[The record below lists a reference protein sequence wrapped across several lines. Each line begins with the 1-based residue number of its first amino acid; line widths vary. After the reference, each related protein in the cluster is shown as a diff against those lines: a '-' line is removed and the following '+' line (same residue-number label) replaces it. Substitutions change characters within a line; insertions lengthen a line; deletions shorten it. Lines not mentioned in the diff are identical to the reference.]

1 MAFLV
6 LFGLL
11 DGDLDV
17 DKVAIFRFPLAILG
31 ATAGVA
37 AYHGRVLRDGLRAVP
52 ASTRPPLRTVTVVGA
67 EVSGLV
73 GRLEA
78 LPGVRVVRRLR
89 IGSPDAVPLDPDAVL
104 AEVQASVDD
113 LLVVVAADGSTEVI
127 PVAP

>member
-17 DKVAIFRFPLAILG
+17 GKVAIFRFPLAILG

-37 AYHGRVLRDGLRAVP
+37 AYHGRVLQDGLRAVP
-52 ASTRPPLRTVTVVGA
+52 VSSRPSLRTVTVVGA
-67 EVSGLV
+67 DVSELAGH
-73 GRLEA
+73 LEA
-78 LPGVRVVRRLR
+78 LPGVRVIRYLR
-89 IGSPDAVPLDPDAVL
+89 IGSPQAVPIDPDAVL
-104 AEVQASVDD
+104 AEVQSSVDD

>member
-11 DGDLDV
+11 EGDLDV
-17 DKVAIFRFPLAILG
+17 DKVAILRFPLAILG

-37 AYHGRVLRDGLRAVP
+37 AYHGRVLQHGLRAVP
-52 ASTRPPLRTVTVVGA
+52 ASTRLPLRTITVVGA
-67 EVSGLV
+67 DVSELA

-78 LPGVRVVRRLR
+78 LPGVRVIRCLR
-89 IGSPDAVPLDPDAVL
+89 IGSPEAVPIDPDAVL
-104 AEVQASVDD
+104 AEVRGSADD
-113 LLVVVAADGSTEVI
+113 LLVVVAVDGSTEVI